1 MEPSHAHNNRWVLT
15 EDSLDQ
21 LLALLDADR
30 ERAGNQY
37 EIIRRKLLK
46 FFEWRGAASPE
57 ELTDETINRVARK
70 IEAGEVIRNLPAYVG
85 GVARLVWLESVKE
98 RERERVAF
106 EQLPQASAADAGL
119 ANRRLECF
127 EFCLAGLPPKSR
139 ELIVDYHREEKA
151 AKIKLRKQLSEKLGI
166 PLNALRIRA
175 HRIRAELEQC
185 VADCLRK

>member
-1 MEPSHAHNNRWVLT
+1 M
-15 EDSLDQ
+15 
-21 LLALLDADR
+21 LDADR

-85 GVARLVWLESVKE
+85 GVARLVWLESLKE
-98 RERERVAF
+98 RERERVAL
-106 EQLPQASAADAGL
+106 EQLPQVSVAEADVDL

-127 EFCLAGLPPKSR
+127 EFCLAGLPEKSR

-185 VADCLRK
+185 VADCMRKSEE

>member
-1 MEPSHAHNNRWVLT
+1 
-15 EDSLDQ
+15 
-21 LLALLDADR
+21 LLDADR

-98 RERERVAF
+98 RERERVAL
-106 EQLPQASAADAGL
+106 EQLPQVSVAEADVDL

-127 EFCLAGLPPKSR
+127 ESCLAALPAKSR

-185 VADCLRK
+185 VADCMRKSEE